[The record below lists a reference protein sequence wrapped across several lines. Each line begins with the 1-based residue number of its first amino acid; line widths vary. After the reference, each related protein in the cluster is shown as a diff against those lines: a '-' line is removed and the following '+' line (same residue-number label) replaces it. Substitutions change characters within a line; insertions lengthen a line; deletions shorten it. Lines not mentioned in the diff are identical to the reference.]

1 MRRRDRTNLDLQ
13 GSNIKIVKSRG
24 HAYYY
29 YIMPSGELEPLGK
42 NRKEAIEVAHALN
55 LALRPSGD
63 KATLILQKLNTPPEP
78 IKLQQPTSNIMLK
91 LLAEYDELIL
101 IGERKEPNLISRTE
115 SEKRYKL
122 NKYKAT
128 WGERLIS
135 SISVQDIASFLNDL
149 SKTSRHAYIKHRGL
163 LKDLFAFAI
172 QQGYRDTNPAAVT
185 RTITAPERK
194 KHRHTLEGY
203 QAIRAIAPDW
213 LQNAMDI
220 ALLSLQRRS
229 DLTNLHRDQIDLEK
243 NTILI
248 LQSKTRNYN
257 EPIYIEIEMG
267 EELRAAVDRC
277 LNSGLDCPY
286 LLNTKPLRVTKA
298 IAAAKPHIYTITSD
312 HLTKTFQ
319 AYRDKS
325 GVYDHLDIKLRPSFH
340 SLRALG
346 IWLYEKAGY
355 DDAYISA
362 LSGHATDR
370 QLQAYKAGHEAPKP
384 RKVSAD
390 LAIKWKT

>member
-1 MRRRDRTNLDLQ
+1 Q
-13 GSNIKIVKSRG
+13 
-24 HAYYY
+24 
-29 YIMPSGELEPLGK
+29 PSG
-42 NRKEAIEVAHALN
+42 H
-55 LALRPSGD
+55 
-63 KATLILQKLNTPPEP
+63 TLFE
-78 IKLQQPTSNIMLK
+78 
-91 LLAEYDELIL
+91 LLAEYEEHVLV
-101 IGERKEPNLISRTE
+101 GERKTPDLIPRTE

-122 NKYKAT
+122 NRYRAL
-128 WGERLIS
+128 WGERLIT

-149 SKTSRHAYIKHRGL
+149 SKTSKHAYIKHRSL
-163 LKDLFAFAI
+163 LKDLFAFSI
-172 QQGYRDTNPAAVT
+172 HQGYRDTNPAEVT

-229 DLTNLHRDQIDLEK
+229 DLTGLHRNQIDLEK
-243 NTILI
+243 NTIRI
-248 LQSKTRNYN
+248 LQDKTRNYS
-257 EPIYIEIEMG
+257 EPVYIEIEMG

-286 LLNTKPLRVTKA
+286 LLNTKPLRITKK
-298 IAAAKPHIYTITSD
+298 IQAAKPHLYAITSD

-319 AYRDKS
+319 GYRDKS
-325 GVYDHLDIKLRPSFH
+325 GVYEHLDAKLRPSFH
-340 SLRALG
+340 PLRALG
-346 IWLYEKAGY
+346 IWLYEKAGHDY
-355 DDAYISA
+355 AYISA

-384 RKVSAD
+384 KKVSAE
-390 LAIKWKT
+390 LSLRSIL